1 MMDKEIEK
9 KYWQEALRRFRLVD
23 WQPPVSKT
31 DVDKLHAALPPRQ
44 ADETIYDWLQRVLK
58 TKFTPF
64 TQIIRRA
71 ASSSL
76 EQYPLPDV
84 DYLLTEDD
92 SLRFKIYPEAGQIV
106 IKVEALGMAIDE
118 LANAVLGL
126 ADKEQPQQLIA
137 VIELNADGDG
147 EIRLADNLENRKALA
162 NPLIGLIE

>member
-1 MMDKEIEK
+1 LK
-9 KYWQEALRRFRLVD
+9 KNTGRKRCAAFRLVD

-31 DVDKLHAALPPRQ
+31 DVDELHAALPPRQ
-44 ADETIYDWLQRVLK
+44 ADEAIESWLQRVLK

-106 IKVEALGMAIDE
+106 IKVEALGGAIDE

-126 ADKEQPQQLIA
+126 ADKEQPQQVIA
-137 VIELNADGDG
+137 VIELDANGDG
-147 EIRLADNLENRKALA
+147 EIRLADTLANRKALA